1 MRKVYL
7 LLVLLAVPASLF
19 AQPWRGG
26 RGRRYD
32 RYYDNR
38 FELTPFLGY
47 TWGGTIYSDVTD
59 VFGQDVESASSAN
72 YGLNFGIPLGDT
84 SMKLDLMVNRQ
95 DTDLRATGGGIFE
108 PDNRVANFHVTYYH
122 AGLEIPFDRSPN
134 ATPYFVVSA
143 GVANL
148 DPDINGVSPSN
159 RFSGSVGVGVKMPIN
174 PQFGVRLEG
183 RGYFTS
189 LGDSTDNCYHCYNTT
204 SRTFA
209 QGQVNLGF
217 FLSF

>member
-1 MRKVYL
+1 MRKL
-7 LLVLLAVPASLF
+7 LFVLVLLAVPASLL
-19 AQPWRGG
+19 AQPWRDG

-38 FELTPFLGY
+38 FELTPFVGY

-59 VFGQDVESASSAN
+59 IFGQDVNSASSAN
-72 YGLNFGIPLGDT
+72 YGVNFGIPLGYT
-84 SMKLDLMVNRQ
+84 NMKLDLMVNRQ
-95 DTDLRATGGGIFE
+95 DTNLQTSGGGLFE
-108 PDNRVANFHVTYYH
+108 PDQRVANFHVTYYH
-122 AGLEIPFDRSPN
+122 AGLEIPFGQSRD

-148 DPDINGVSPSN
+148 DPSISGVSPSN
-159 RFSGSVGVGVKMPIN
+159 RFSGSAGVGVKMPIN

-189 LGDSTDNCYHCYNTT
+189 LGNGADNCYHCYDTT
-204 SRTFA
+204 SRTFT

-217 FLSF
+217 VFSF